1 MRWTPLLLL
10 AVACTHN
17 QPPPAPLAVP
27 AENAAGPANL
37 PDAGADGGAP
47 HAPDGG
53 APPRRDGGA
62 RHADLADPASE
73 KRSAPGQT
81 SLDCEAA
88 ACEVDRPVLGR
99 LAQR

>member
-27 AENAAGPANL
+27 VENAEGPANL
-37 PDAGADGGAP
+37 PDAGVDGGVP

-53 APPRRDGGA
+53 APRRDGGV
-62 RHADLADPASE
+62 RHAELMDPASE
-73 KRSAPGQT
+73 ARSSSGET